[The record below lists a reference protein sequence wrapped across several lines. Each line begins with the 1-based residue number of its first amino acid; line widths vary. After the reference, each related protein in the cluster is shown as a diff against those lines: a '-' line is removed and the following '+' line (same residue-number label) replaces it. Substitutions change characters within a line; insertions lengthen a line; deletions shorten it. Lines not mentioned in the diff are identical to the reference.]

1 MVDGAGVETGVAG
14 ALGGERRKL
23 GNSGVGLE
31 NQGLTLAFV
40 LTSRVI
46 WKENIYM
53 KDKAQSCYYVNKY
66 VERQTNFGT

>member
-1 MVDGAGVETGVAG
+1 MVDGAGVEARVAG

-46 WKENIYM
+46 WKEKIYM
-53 KDKAQSCYYVNKY
+53 KHN
-66 VERQTNFGT
+66 

>member
-53 KDKAQSCYYVNKY
+53 KHS
-66 VERQTNFGT
+66 